1 MPHQRCIS
9 CGVVSYVTSGSGG
22 AACPE
27 CGVPWPGWVDETIG
41 NAGPQW
47 RLGAL
52 LRMTRDLLDADVALL
67 SEIRDGREIARVAA
81 GEWPGIGS
89 LEGVSAPVG
98 DTFCQRMLEG
108 LIGNV
113 IADAA
118 TDSRV
123 SDLAMARRLGIGA
136 WMGVPIELSDAEL
149 YVLCCLA
156 REARPSIGAREV
168 QLLTGLAASVRAELE
183 STAPA

>member
-9 CGVVSYVTSGSGG
+9 CGVVSYVTPGSGG
-22 AACPE
+22 AVCPE
-27 CGVPWPGWVDETIG
+27 CGVPWPGRVDETIG

-52 LRMTRDLLDADVALL
+52 LRMTRELLDVNVAVL
-67 SEIRDGREIARVAA
+67 SEIRDGRETAVLAA
-81 GEWPGIGS
+81 GEWPGHGS
-89 LEGVSAPVG
+89 LDGLSAPIG

-108 LIGNV
+108 RIGNV

-118 TDSRV
+118 NDERV
-123 SDLAMARRLGIGA
+123 SDLAMARQLGLGA

-156 REARPSIGAREV
+156 REARPSIGTREV
-168 QLLTGLAASVRAELE
+168 RLLTGLAASVRAELE
-183 STAPA
+183 SGAPA